1 MSGAHFYLTLP
12 SNASMDVFPDNK
24 IGSYHVKFPQTFDLN
39 SEWEVG
45 LYSISYPNTW
55 YTLEKRQHQNHIYYS
70 TDGGKTFWT
79 SAKVDY
85 GYYTSVPELIKAI
98 NAAMKKELKNNNV
111 VLSYNLRTHKV
122 KVTLAPKHYILFRP
136 QMARILGFGGDDI
149 KILKSQESPNVA
161 ELQIITSI
169 YVYCDIVQPQTGYG
183 LGGLFRS
190 LGKIAKPMIKSGAKA
205 LGNIALTSGVNLL
218 GDVLAGKS
226 VKQAAK
232 ARALEGANAAK
243 MQAIQRAQRY
253 AQTGRGRSR
262 SSRRSTKK
270 RKASRTKRT
279 AKKRKASASATR
291 RKPTK
296 RARTSPRDI
305 FG

>member
-1 MSGAHFYLTLP
+1 MGNPYIHYYLGQQDGRGMP
-12 SNASMDVFPDNK
+12 VFR
-24 IGSYHVKFPQTFDLN
+24 GSSWQR
-39 SEWEVG
+39 G
-45 LYSISYPNTW
+45 
-55 YTLEKRQHQNHIYYS
+55 
-70 TDGGKTFWT
+70 
-79 SAKVDY
+79 Y
-85 GYYTSVPELIKAI
+85 G
-98 NAAMKKELKNNNV
+98 
-111 VLSYNLRTHKV
+111 
-122 KVTLAPKHYILFRP
+122 
-136 QMARILGFGGDDI
+136 
-149 KILKSQESPNVA
+149 
-161 ELQIITSI
+161 
-169 YVYCDIVQPQTGYG
+169 QTGYG

-226 VKQAAK
+226 VKRAAK

-253 AQTGRGRSR
+253 AQTGRERGRSR

-270 RKASRTKRT
+270 RKASRTKRR
-279 AKKRKASASATR
+279 AKKRKPSASATR

>member
-39 SEWEVG
+39 GEWEVG

-55 YTLEKRQHQNHIYYS
+55 YTLEKRQHMNHIYYS

-85 GYYTSVPELIKAI
+85 GYYTSVPKLIKAI
-98 NAAMKKELKNNNV
+98 NPAMKKELKNNNA

-169 YVYCDIVQPQTGYG
+169 YVYCDIVQPQIVGNTMV
-183 LGGLFRS
+183 LLLRT
-190 LGKIAKPMIKSGAKA
+190 IPVSG
-205 LGNIALTSGVNLL
+205 NS
-218 GDVLAGKS
+218 GDVITKTFTNIQYVPVQTKSFEDIEILLRTDTGDSVPFESGK
-226 VKQAAK
+226 VIATLYFRKQSYFA
-232 ARALEGANAAK
+232 
-243 MQAIQRAQRY
+243 
-253 AQTGRGRSR
+253 
-262 SSRRSTKK
+262 
-270 RKASRTKRT
+270 
-279 AKKRKASASATR
+279 
-291 RKPTK
+291 
-296 RARTSPRDI
+296 
-305 FG
+305 

>member
-1 MSGAHFYLTLP
+1 MKIHNPLGNPYIEYYLDQQHGRGMP
-12 SNASMDVFPDNK
+12 VVR
-24 IGSYHVKFPQTFDLN
+24 GSSWQR
-39 SEWEVG
+39 G
-45 LYSISYPNTW
+45 
-55 YTLEKRQHQNHIYYS
+55 
-70 TDGGKTFWT
+70 
-79 SAKVDY
+79 Y
-85 GYYTSVPELIKAI
+85 G
-98 NAAMKKELKNNNV
+98 
-111 VLSYNLRTHKV
+111 
-122 KVTLAPKHYILFRP
+122 
-136 QMARILGFGGDDI
+136 QM
-149 KILKSQESPNVA
+149 
-161 ELQIITSI
+161 
-169 YVYCDIVQPQTGYG
+169 GYG
-183 LGGLFRS
+183 LGGLFCS

-243 MQAIQRAQRY
+243 MQAIKRAQRY
-253 AQTGRGRSR
+253 AQTGRRRSR
-262 SSRRSTKK
+262 STRRSAKK

-296 RARTSPRDI
+296 RAKTSPQNI

>member
-1 MSGAHFYLTLP
+1 MAAARPCSEEIPGKGD
-12 SNASMDVFPDNK
+12 MD
-24 IGSYHVKFPQTFDLN
+24 
-39 SEWEVG
+39 
-45 LYSISYPNTW
+45 
-55 YTLEKRQHQNHIYYS
+55 KRA
-70 TDGGKTFWT
+70 TV
-79 SAKVDY
+79 SA
-85 GYYTSVPELIKAI
+85 
-98 NAAMKKELKNNNV
+98 
-111 VLSYNLRTHKV
+111 
-122 KVTLAPKHYILFRP
+122 
-136 QMARILGFGGDDI
+136 
-149 KILKSQESPNVA
+149 
-161 ELQIITSI
+161 
-169 YVYCDIVQPQTGYG
+169 
-183 LGGLFRS
+183 LFRS

-226 VKQAAK
+226 VKQAA
-232 ARALEGANAAK
+232 RTCALEGANAAK

-262 SSRRSTKK
+262 SRSRSTKK
-270 RKASRTKRT
+270 RKASKTNRR